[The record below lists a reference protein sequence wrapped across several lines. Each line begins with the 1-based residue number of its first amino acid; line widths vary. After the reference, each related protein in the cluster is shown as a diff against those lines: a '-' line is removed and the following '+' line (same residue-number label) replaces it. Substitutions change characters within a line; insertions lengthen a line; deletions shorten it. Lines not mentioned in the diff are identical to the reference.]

1 MTNAPRL
8 RFAPS
13 PTGYFHVGGARTAL
27 YNWLFAKAHG
37 GVFILRIDDTDE
49 ARNRAEWTEGIQNAL
64 KWLGISF
71 DEGPYFQSERKARYN
86 EVALELFETSN
97 AYYCDC
103 TREAIDTRAKGRGGK
118 PGYDGYCRDRGL
130 GQAEGRAL
138 RFRVPYEG
146 ITKVVDLVRGEVEF
160 ENTTIDDFILVKGN
174 GAALYV
180 LANFA
185 DDVDMSISHV
195 VRAEEHLPTTPK
207 AVLLY
212 GALGLSPPLFA
223 HLPVLVNEK
232 RQKLSKRRDRVAVED
247 YRDMGFLPEAMCN
260 YLALLG
266 WSPGG
271 NREFMSRE
279 EMTELFEFSRVGHSP
294 SFFDVTKMTHFNKHY
309 INEMSLEDFLVQAEK
324 FLSGMSWWSGSEDQ
338 LAKLVRIAP
347 LVKERIALLDEIPTM
362 VGFLFEAPEYSV
374 GGPIRFDQG
383 SLEVLGR
390 VTIRYESLPTWKGD
404 AIEETTRALSDDLGS
419 SLRKVQAP
427 IRLAVTGSKIG
438 PPLFESLELLGRDET
453 MVRLGRAQQCREDQ
467 L

>member
-1 MTNAPRL
+1 MTNVPRL

-64 KWLGISF
+64 EWLDISF
-71 DEGPYFQSERKARYN
+71 DEGPYFQSDRKARYN
-86 EVALELFETSN
+86 EVALELYETSN
-97 AYYCDC
+97 AYYCNC
-103 TREAIDTRAKGRGGK
+103 TREEIDSRAKDRGGK

-130 GQAEGRAL
+130 GPAEGRAL

-160 ENTTIDDFILVKGN
+160 DNTSIDDFILVKGN

-212 GALGLSPPLFA
+212 GALGLIPPLFA

-266 WSPGG
+266 WSPGD

-294 SFFDVTKMTHFNKHY
+294 SFFDVVKMTHFNKHY
-309 INEMSLEDFLVQAEK
+309 IGEMNIDDFVGHAEK
-324 FLSGMSWWSGSEDQ
+324 FLSKMPWWNGSEEQ
-338 LAKLVRIAP
+338 STKLSKIAP
-347 LVKERIALLDEIPTM
+347 LVKERIALLSEVPTM
-362 VGFLFEAPEYSV
+362 VGFLFQAPDYSV
-374 GGPIRFDQG
+374 EDARGFDQG
-383 SLEVLGR
+383 SLEILAR
-390 VTIRYESLPTWKGD
+390 ASSCYESLATWRGEVL
-404 AIEETTRALSDDLGS
+404 EEATRALSSDLGS
-419 SLRKVQAP
+419 SLRKIQAP
-427 IRLAVTGSKIG
+427 IRLAITGSKIG

-453 MVRLGRAQQCREDQ
+453 LVRLSSAQQCEEV
-467 L
+467 